1 MVLSPGLPLMV
12 PVRMTN
18 VILGLGETGLSYA
31 RYLATRGEEFVV
43 LDDRVSADRL
53 AALRKFSPDAE
64 VATITGQQLASA
76 RKVYVS
82 PGVPLSLPSIVDN
95 TKPEQLLGDIQ
106 LFGQLVKAPFVAITG
121 TNGKSTVAQ
130 LVYEIA
136 ARQLATVALGGNIG
150 KPCLDLLSPDV
161 DLYVL
166 EVSSYQLELAAQLAA
181 DVAVVLNLSADHL
194 DRYPSEQDYFDTKLS
209 LYDHCRA
216 AVINR
221 AVRCSIDESVPTV
234 SIGMSPS
241 DEADQ
246 FGVSG
251 DTITLSGEPL
261 VRKQDLRLSGSHNL
275 LNVQAA
281 LAIGQLLNLDMASM
295 LEVAMTF
302 PGLPHRSEFVDEVSG
317 VRYVNDSKGTNPGAM
332 IAAVTGEAGSK
343 NLHLIAGGVAKNAD
357 FSMLQPVIARYIK
370 QSYLIGEAAA
380 DLKAALPDVPGGI
393 YPDLAAA
400 VEAARDNA
408 SPGDVVLLSPGCASF
423 DQFVNY
429 SARGEEFRRVVKG
442 FAA

>member
-1 MVLSPGLPLMV
+1 MG
-12 PVRMTN
+12 
-18 VILGLGETGLSYA
+18 
-31 RYLATRGEEFVV
+31 
-43 LDDRVSADRL
+43 
-53 AALRKFSPDAE
+53 
-64 VATITGQQLASA
+64 
-76 RKVYVS
+76 
-82 PGVPLSLPSIVDN
+82 PS
-95 TKPEQLLGDIQ
+95 
-106 LFGQLVKAPFVAITG
+106 
-121 TNGKSTVAQ
+121 
-130 LVYEIA
+130 
-136 ARQLATVALGGNIG
+136 
-150 KPCLDLLSPDV
+150 
-161 DLYVL
+161 
-166 EVSSYQLELAAQLAA
+166 
-181 DVAVVLNLSADHL
+181 H
-194 DRYPSEQDYFDTKLS
+194 
-209 LYDHCRA
+209 
-216 AVINR
+216 
-221 AVRCSIDESVPTV
+221 
-234 SIGMSPS
+234 
-241 DEADQ
+241 EADQ